1 MRAVRRRI
9 IPLLLAL
16 LLLAGCAYPARDP
29 EANESSSVDLLA
41 MDTVMRVTAYGK
53 HREAAELAREK
64 ITALESLLSVTNENS
79 EIYAANHALGASVE
93 LSPDTAA
100 LLSRALE
107 LCDSTGGALDVTIY
121 PVVRAWGFTTDQF
134 RVPGAEELSA
144 LLERVDYRQVA
155 LDGSTLTLPEGV
167 ELDLGAVAKGYTGDC
182 VAALLR
188 AEGVESALL
197 ELGGNIQAVGA
208 KPGGSPWRVAVT
220 DPNGGGFAGV
230 VEVVDK
236 AVVTSGGYERYF
248 EQDGETYWHIIDPAT
263 GRPARSGL
271 LSVTII
277 AEEGIKCD
285 ALSTA
290 LFVMGPEKA
299 ADYWREN
306 GGFDCILLSDD
317 GRIILTEGIEDSFTP
332 YGDWT
337 DAPVEVLQR

>member
-1 MRAVRRRI
+1 MRTVRRRI

-64 ITALESLLSVTNENS
+64 ITALEALLSVTNESS
-79 EIYAANHALGASVE
+79 EIYAANHAQGAPVE

-107 LCDSTGGALDVTIY
+107 LCDSTGGVLDVTIY
-121 PVVRAWGFTTDQF
+121 PVVRAWGFTTDRF

-144 LLERVDYRQVA
+144 LLERVDYKQVA
-155 LDGSTLTLPEGV
+155 LDGNTLTLPEGV

-188 AEGVESALL
+188 GEGVESALL
-197 ELGGNIQAVGA
+197 ELGGNIQAVGS

-230 VEVVDK
+230 VEIVNK

-277 AEEGIKCD
+277 AEEGVKCD

-337 DAPVEVLQR
+337 DAPVEVITR